1 MNELASESPTR
12 SAGVLDIHL
21 TDHDAE
27 AALAADARSGL
38 TARPKNLPPKWFYDA
53 RGSELFEEITR
64 LPEYYPTRTER
75 ALLERAVDE
84 IAALAQ
90 ADVLVELGS
99 GSSEKTRLLLD
110 AFRRA
115 GGLDTYV
122 PQDVSASALRAA
134 MDALAPDYPG
144 LAVHGVVGDFTRHL
158 DRLPRGRSGREG
170 GRRLVAFLGG
180 TVGNLRPRDRAA
192 FLTTLRG
199 VLRPGERLLL
209 GTSMVVDV
217 PTMVAA
223 YDDAQ
228 GVTAAFNR
236 NVLHVLNREL
246 SADFAVDAFDH
257 HALWDARHEWI
268 EMRLRAQRAM
278 TVHVAD
284 LDLTVRFAEGEELTT
299 ETSAKFRPGGVRGW
313 LEATGYE
320 ITRTWTDERGRHAL
334 TLATAA

>member
-1 MNELASESPTR
+1 M

-21 TDHDAE
+21 TDDDAE
-27 AALAADARSGL
+27 AALAVDARAGL
-38 TARPKNLPPKWFYDA
+38 TASPKNLPPKWFYDA

-75 ALLERAVDE
+75 GLLEGAVDE
-84 IAALAQ
+84 VATLAR
-90 ADVLVELGS
+90 ADTLVELGS
-99 GSSEKTRLLLD
+99 GSSEKTRLLLE
-110 AFRRA
+110 AFCRA
-115 GGLDTYV
+115 GGLATYV

-144 LAVHGVVGDFTRHL
+144 LALHGVVGDFTRHL
-158 DRLPRGRSGREG
+158 DKLPRGK
-170 GRRLVAFLGG
+170 RRMVAFLGG
-180 TVGNLRPRDRAA
+180 TIGNLRPRDRAE
-192 FLTTLRG
+192 FLTALRA
-199 VLRPGERLLL
+199 VLQPGECLLL

-228 GVTAAFNR
+228 GVTADFNR
-236 NVLHVLNREL
+236 NVLRVLNREL
-246 SADFAVDAFDH
+246 SADFPVDAFDH
-257 HALWDARHEWI
+257 HALWDTRHEWI
-268 EMRLRAQRAM
+268 EMRLRARRPM

-284 LDLTVRFAEGEELTT
+284 LDLTVRIAEGEELTT

-320 ITRTWTDERGRHAL
+320 ITRTWTDPDGRHAL
-334 TLATAA
+334 TLAAAA

>member
-1 MNELASESPTR
+1 MN
-12 SAGVLDIHL
+12 AGVLDIHL
-21 TDHDAE
+21 TDDDAE
-27 AALAADARSGL
+27 AALAVDVRAGL
-38 TARPKNLPPKWFYDA
+38 TACPKNLPPKWFYDA

-64 LPEYYPTRTER
+64 LSEYYPTRTER
-75 ALLERAVDE
+75 VLLEGAVDE
-84 IAALAQ
+84 IATLAR
-90 ADVLVELGS
+90 ADTLVELGS

-110 AFRRA
+110 AFHRA
-115 GGLDTYV
+115 SGLATYV

-144 LAVHGVVGDFTRHL
+144 LALHGVVGDFTRHL
-158 DRLPRGRSGREG
+158 DKLPRGR
-170 GRRLVAFLGG
+170 RRMVAFLGG
-180 TVGNLRPRDRAA
+180 TIGNLRPRDRAE
-192 FLTTLRG
+192 FLTALRG
-199 VLRPGERLLL
+199 VLQPGECLLL

-228 GVTAAFNR
+228 GVTADFNR
-236 NVLHVLNREL
+236 NVLRVLNREL

-257 HALWDARHEWI
+257 HAVWDARHEWI

-320 ITRTWTDERGRHAL
+320 ITRSWTDADGRHAL
-334 TLATAA
+334 TLAAAA

>member
-1 MNELASESPTR
+1 VT
-12 SAGVLDIHL
+12 AGVLDIHL

-27 AALAADARSGL
+27 AALAADAMAGL
-38 TARPKNLPPKWFYDA
+38 TASPKSLPPKWFYDA

-75 ALLERAVDE
+75 ALLEEAVDE
-84 IAALAQ
+84 IAALSG
-90 ADVLVELGS
+90 ADMLVELGS

-115 GGLDTYV
+115 GRLATYV

-144 LAVHGVVGDFTRHL
+144 LALHGVVGDFTRHL
-158 DRLPRGRSGREG
+158 DRLPGGGSGRVGESGEG
-170 GRRLVAFLGG
+170 GRRIVAFLGG
-180 TVGNLRPRDRAA
+180 TIGNLRPRDRAA
-192 FLTTLRG
+192 FLTQLRG
-199 VLRPGERLLL
+199 VLRPGEQLLL
-209 GTSMVVDV
+209 GTSMVIDE

-228 GVTAAFNR
+228 GVTAEFNR
-236 NVLHVLNREL
+236 NVLRVLNREL

-257 HALWDARHEWI
+257 RAVWDPRHEWI

-278 TVHVAD
+278 TVRVAA
-284 LDLTVRFAEGEELTT
+284 LDLTVHFAPGEEMVT

-320 ITRTWTDERGRHAL
+320 ITRTWTDEAGRHAL

>member
-1 MNELASESPTR
+1 M

-27 AALAADARSGL
+27 AALAADVRAGL

-53 RGSELFEEITR
+53 RGSALFEDITR

-75 ALLERAVDE
+75 ALLEGAVDE

-90 ADVLVELGS
+90 ADTLVELGS

-115 GGLDTYV
+115 GSLSTYV
-122 PQDVSASALRAA
+122 PQDVSASALRLA

-144 LAVHGVVGDFTRHL
+144 LALHGVVGDFTRHL
-158 DRLPRGRSGREG
+158 DRLPRGA
-170 GRRLVAFLGG
+170 RRTVAFLGG
-180 TVGNLRPRDRAA
+180 TIGNLRPRDRAA
-192 FLTTLRG
+192 FLTTLRC
-199 VLRPGERLLL
+199 VLRAGERLLL

-236 NVLHVLNREL
+236 NVLRVLNREL
-246 SADFAVDAFDH
+246 RADFAVDAFDH
-257 HALWDARHEWI
+257 RAVWDARHEWI
-268 EMRLRAQRAM
+268 EMRMRARRAM
-278 TVHVAD
+278 TVRLAD
-284 LDLTVRFAEGEELTT
+284 LDLTVQLAEGEEITT

-320 ITRTWTDERGRHAL
+320 VTRTWTDPLGRHAL

>member
-1 MNELASESPTR
+1 MSEHASQSSTR
-12 SAGVLDIHL
+12 TAGVLDIHL

-27 AALAADARSGL
+27 VALAADARAGL
-38 TARPKNLPPKWFYDA
+38 TAHPKSLPPKWFYDA

-90 ADVLVELGS
+90 ADTLVELGS
-99 GSSEKTRLLLD
+99 GSSVKTRLLLG
-110 AFRRA
+110 AFCRA
-115 GGLDTYV
+115 GGLVTYV

-144 LAVHGVVGDFTRHL
+144 LALHGVVGDFTRHL
-158 DRLPRGRSGREG
+158 DRLPRGE
-170 GRRLVAFLGG
+170 RRMVAFLGG
-180 TVGNLRPRDRAA
+180 TIGNLRPRDRAE
-192 FLTTLRG
+192 FLTTLRS
-199 VLRPGERLLL
+199 VLRPGECLLL

-223 YDDAQ
+223 YDDAH

-236 NVLHVLNREL
+236 NLLRVLNREL
-246 SADFAVDAFDH
+246 SADFDVDAFDH
-257 HALWDARHEWI
+257 HALWDARQEWI

-278 TVHVAD
+278 TVRLAD
-284 LDLTVRFAEGEELTT
+284 LDLTVQFAEGEELTT

-320 ITRTWTDERGRHAL
+320 ITRTWTDGRGRHAL

>member
-1 MNELASESPTR
+1 MSELASESSTR
-12 SAGVLDIHL
+12 GAAVLDIHL
-21 TDHDAE
+21 TDEDAE
-27 AALAADARSGL
+27 AALAADARAGL
-38 TARPKNLPPKWFYDA
+38 TAHPKSLPPKWFYDA
-53 RGSELFEEITR
+53 RGSQLFEEITR

-75 ALLERAVDE
+75 ALLAGAVDE
-84 IAALAQ
+84 IAMLAQ
-90 ADVLVELGS
+90 ADTLVELGS

-110 AFRRA
+110 AFGRA
-115 GGLDTYV
+115 GGLTTYV
-122 PQDVSASALRAA
+122 PQDVSATALRAA
-134 MDALAPDYPG
+134 MDALVPDYPG
-144 LAVHGVVGDFTRHL
+144 LALHGVVGDFTRHL
-158 DRLPRGRSGREG
+158 DRLPRDGDGR

-180 TVGNLRPRDRAA
+180 TIGNLLPRNRSA
-192 FLTTLRG
+192 FLTALRS

-223 YDDAQ
+223 YDDAR

-236 NVLHVLNREL
+236 NVLRVLNREL
-246 SADFAVDAFDH
+246 GADFAVEAFDH

-278 TVHVAD
+278 TVRVAE
-284 LDLTVRFAEGEELTT
+284 LDLMVPFAEGEELTT

-320 ITRTWTDERGRHAL
+320 VTRTWTDERGRHAL

>member
-1 MNELASESPTR
+1 MSERASEASTR

-21 TDHDAE
+21 TDDDAE
-27 AALAADARSGL
+27 AALAADARAGL
-38 TARPKNLPPKWFYDA
+38 TARPKSLPPKWFYDT

-84 IAALAQ
+84 IAALAR
-90 ADVLVELGS
+90 ADTLVELGS

-110 AFRRA
+110 GLRRA
-115 GGLDTYV
+115 GGLTTYV

-144 LAVHGVVGDFTRHL
+144 LALHGVVGDFTRHL
-158 DRLPRGRSGREG
+158 DRLPGGQD
-170 GRRLVAFLGG
+170 GRRIIAFLGG
-180 TVGNLRPRDRAA
+180 TIGNLPPRDRAA

-236 NVLHVLNREL
+236 NVLRVLNREM

-268 EMRLRAQRAM
+268 EMRLRARRPM
-278 TVHVAD
+278 TVRVAA
-284 LDLTVRFAEGEELTT
+284 LDLTVPFAEGEELTT

>member
-1 MNELASESPTR
+1 MN
-12 SAGVLDIHL
+12 AGVLDIHL
-21 TDHDAE
+21 TDDDAE
-27 AALAADARSGL
+27 AALAADARAGL
-38 TARPKNLPPKWFYDA
+38 TAHPKCLPPKWFYDA
-53 RGSELFEEITR
+53 RGSELFEKITR

-75 ALLERAVDE
+75 ALLAAAVDE
-84 IAALAQ
+84 IAELAR
-90 ADVLVELGS
+90 ADTLVELGS
-99 GSSEKTRLLLD
+99 GSSAKTRLLLD
-110 AFRRA
+110 AFGRA
-115 GGLDTYV
+115 GGLTTYV

-144 LAVHGVVGDFTRHL
+144 LALHGVVGDFTRHL
-158 DRLPRGRSGREG
+158 DRLPRGG
-170 GRRLVAFLGG
+170 GNRTIAFLGG
-180 TVGNLRPRDRAA
+180 TIGNLRPRERAA

-228 GVTAAFNR
+228 GVTAEFNR
-236 NVLHVLNREL
+236 NVLRVLNREL
-246 SADFAVDAFDH
+246 GADFAVDAFDH

-268 EMRLRAQRAM
+268 EMRLRARRAM
-278 TVHVAD
+278 PVRLADLGLTVH
-284 LDLTVRFAEGEELTT
+284 FAEGEELTT

-320 ITRTWTDERGRHAL
+320 VTRTWTDERGRHAL

>member
-1 MNELASESPTR
+1 MST
-12 SAGVLDIHL
+12 GVLDIHL
-21 TDHDAE
+21 TEHDAE
-27 AALAADARSGL
+27 AALATDARAGL
-38 TARPKNLPPKWFYDA
+38 TASPKSLPPKWFYDA
-53 RGSELFEEITR
+53 RGSVLFEEITQ

-75 ALLERAVDE
+75 ALLESGVDE
-84 IAALAQ
+84 IAALSG
-90 ADVLVELGS
+90 ADTLVELGS

-110 AFRRA
+110 AFVRA
-115 GGLDTYV
+115 GKLETYV

-144 LAVHGVVGDFTRHL
+144 LALHGVVGDFTRHL
-158 DRLPRGRSGREG
+158 DRLPRGGSRT
-170 GRRLVAFLGG
+170 VAFLGG
-180 TVGNLRPRDRAA
+180 TIGNLQPRDRAA
-192 FLTTLRG
+192 FLTQLRG
-199 VLRPGERLLL
+199 VLRPGEQLLL
-209 GTSMVVDV
+209 GTSMVIDE

-236 NVLHVLNREL
+236 NVLRVLNREL

-257 HALWDARHEWI
+257 RALWDPRHEWI
-268 EMRLRAQRAM
+268 EMRLRARRAM
-278 TVHVAD
+278 TVRVAA
-284 LDLTVRFAEGEELTT
+284 LDLTVQFAEGEELKT

-320 ITRTWTDERGRHAL
+320 ITRTWTDPDGRHAL

>member
-1 MNELASESPTR
+1 MSD
-12 SAGVLDIHL
+12 VLDVHL
-21 TDHDAE
+21 TDDDAE
-27 AALAADARSGL
+27 AALAADARAGL
-38 TARPKNLPPKWFYDA
+38 TAHPKSLPPKWFYDA
-53 RGSELFEEITR
+53 RGSALFEEITR

-75 ALLERAVDE
+75 TLLEGAVAE
-84 IAALAQ
+84 IAALAR
-90 ADVLVELGS
+90 ADTLVELGS
-99 GSSEKTRLLLD
+99 GSSVKTRLLLD
-110 AFRRA
+110 AFRGA
-115 GGLDTYV
+115 GGLVTYV
-122 PQDVSASALRAA
+122 PQDVSASALRSA

-144 LAVHGVVGDFTRHL
+144 LALHGVVGDFTRHL
-158 DRLPRGRSGREG
+158 DRLPW
-170 GRRLVAFLGG
+170 GRRRMVAFLGG
-180 TVGNLRPRDRAA
+180 TIGNLRPRDRAA

-199 VLRPGERLLL
+199 VLRPGECLLL
-209 GTSMVVDV
+209 GTSMVIDV

-236 NVLHVLNREL
+236 NVLRVLNREL
-246 SADFAVDAFDH
+246 AADFAVDAFDH

-268 EMRLRAQRAM
+268 EMRLRARRAM
-278 TVHVAD
+278 TVRVGA

-320 ITRTWTDERGRHAL
+320 VTRTWTDERGRHAL

>member
-1 MNELASESPTR
+1 M
-12 SAGVLDIHL
+12 
-21 TDHDAE
+21 
-27 AALAADARSGL
+27 AAAA
-38 TARPKNLPPKWFYDA
+38 
-53 RGSELFEEITR
+53 
-64 LPEYYPTRTER
+64 
-75 ALLERAVDE
+75 
-84 IAALAQ
+84 Q
-90 ADVLVELGS
+90 
-99 GSSEKTRLLLD
+99 
-110 AFRRA
+110 
-115 GGLDTYV
+115 
-122 PQDVSASALRAA
+122 
-134 MDALAPDYPG
+134 
-144 LAVHGVVGDFTRHL
+144 
-158 DRLPRGRSGREG
+158 G

-236 NVLHVLNREL
+236 NVLRVLNREL

-278 TVHVAD
+278 TVRVAD

-334 TLATAA
+334 TLATAAWRHRGPAHPTAHPLWSLRTPPTGCAVTAGVRSRAHAAGGTRSRKPSTLVIRPGVVEGDDVEADDGRLAVVPAVRAEGPGEAGLAVVAVDRPGEPERPARELLLRARRSAR